1 MKEMKNEWEIDEATY
16 YSELADFKFALDQS
30 SILAITNPNGIIKY
44 ANDKFCEISKY
55 TREELLGQDHRIIN
69 SGYHSKQFFQHLWKI
84 ISSGQVWRGE
94 IRNRAKDGQMY
105 WVHTTIV
112 PFLNEY
118 GKPYQY
124 VVIRTDITEQKKAEE
139 ELKIAFENDFRT
151 TVKHLQNGLFKLS
164 KNRQGKIIYTFFEG
178 KLTEKFGMTTENV
191 ANKSPDELFG
201 SEIGENFSWNFE
213 KAFQGQPCTFE
224 YKSES
229 NAFFFIELSPIEKF
243 GKIIE
248 VVGTITDITNLKKSQ
263 ETNEYLAFH
272 DALTGLP
279 NRRSLIKQLHSL
291 ISSNQFIPQNIALL
305 YLDFDR
311 FKYVN
316 DTFGHPFGDM
326 VLKEIS
332 VRFEQ
337 CLSKNAHLYRLGG
350 DQFIILQSKIES
362 KKEVLT
368 TAKKLLEVAKKPVVI
383 DEYELFLTASIG
395 ISFYPDDCSTVDKLI
410 LNSGVALNRAKDN
423 KRDNY
428 EFYQHEWDGV
438 NKNNIIFENKLRK
451 AINEQQ
457 FELYYQ
463 PIYELNSNTIVG
475 AEALIRWHEPGRGLV
490 SPLEFIPIAE
500 QTGLIIPIGEW
511 VIKEACMQNKQWL
524 TSGYSPLILGINLSV
539 RQFLGDNLIGV
550 IENALIEN
558 ELDPKYFNLE
568 ITESMTIQNID
579 GYTEKLVKL
588 KEIGLS
594 ISLDDF
600 GTGYS
605 SLSYLKYIPV
615 DYLKIDR
622 CFIKELEHNPQ
633 DVEIVKAI
641 IGIAHS
647 INLIVI
653 AEGVET
659 KEQAA
664 ILKSLNCDET
674 QGYYFSKPLPAT
686 EFEKLLQRQC

>member
-1 MKEMKNEWEIDEATY
+1 MNKIKDVWDNLNGSY

-30 SILAITNPNGIIKY
+30 SILAITDQKGIIKY

-55 TREELLGQDHRIIN
+55 SKEELLGQDHRIIN
-69 SGYHSKQFFQHLWKI
+69 SGLHSKQFFQNLWKT
-84 ISSGQVWRGE
+84 ISSGHVWKGE
-94 IRNRAKDGQMY
+94 IRNRAKDGRLY

-112 PFLNEY
+112 PFLNDE

-151 TVKHLQNGLFKLS
+151 TVKHLQNALFKLR
-164 KNRQGKIIYTFFEG
+164 KNDQGKIVYTFFEG

-191 ANKSPDELFG
+191 ANKTPDELFG
-201 SEIGENFSWNFE
+201 NELGDNLVGNFE
-213 KAFQGQPCTFE
+213 KAFLGQPSTFE
-224 YKSES
+224 YKSQT
-229 NAFFFIELSPIEKF
+229 NDFFVELSPIEKS
-243 GKIIE
+243 GVIIE
-248 VVGTITDITNLKKSQ
+248 VVGTVTDITDLKKTQ

-279 NRRSLIKQLHSL
+279 NRRSLVKQLKSFIL
-291 ISSNQFIPQNIALL
+291 SNRNICQNIALL

-311 FKYVN
+311 FKYIN
-316 DTFGHPFGDM
+316 DTFGHPFGDK

-332 VRFEQ
+332 GRFGQ
-337 CLSKNAHLYRLGG
+337 TLSENAILYRMGG
-350 DQFIILQSKIES
+350 DQFAILQTHIED
-362 KKEVLT
+362 KNEVLL
-368 TAKKLLEVAKKPVVI
+368 TARNLLERAKMPVI
-383 DEYELFLTASIG
+383 IEEYELFLTASIG
-395 ISFYPDDCSTVDKLI
+395 ISFFPDDCSTAEKLI
-410 LNSGVALNRAKDN
+410 LNAGLALNRAKDN
-423 KRDNY
+423 KRDHF
-428 EFYQHEWDGV
+428 ELYQPEWDGL
-438 NKNNIIFENKLRK
+438 NKKNIIFENKLRK
-451 AINEQQ
+451 AIKEQH

-463 PIYELNSNTIVG
+463 PIYELKTNTIVG

-500 QTGLIIPIGEW
+500 ETGLIIPIGEW
-511 VIKEACMQNKQWL
+511 VINEACKQNKQWQ
-524 TSGYSPLILGINLSV
+524 TGGYSPLILGINLSV

-558 ELDPKYFNLE
+558 ALDPKYFNIE
-568 ITESMTIQNID
+568 ITESMTIQNIE
-579 GYTEKLVKL
+579 GYMEKLVRL

-594 ISLDDF
+594 LSLDDF

-605 SLSYLKYIPV
+605 SLSYLKNIPV

-622 CFIKELEHNPQ
+622 SFIKDLEHSPQ
-633 DVEIVKAI
+633 DAEIVKGI

-647 INLIVI
+647 LQLIVI

-659 KEQAA
+659 IAQAE
-664 ILKSLNCDET
+664 ILTSLNCDET
-674 QGYYFSKPLPAT
+674 QGYYFSKPLPAV
-686 EFEKLLQRQC
+686 EFEQLLKLQN